1 MADDKSA
8 TVIDAVQRD
17 HREVEHLLEAVESTS
32 GSGRELA
39 FGQLAAKLK
48 AHEAAEQK
56 VVHPLTVEAGDAEE
70 AQALRAEESAAA
82 KSLKELEG
90 LDVDSAEFATGFA
103 RLKTDVLA
111 HAEEEEHD
119 EHPRLLRET
128 PDDELQRR
136 KQMFED
142 AERDAAEN

>member
-1 MADDKSA
+1 M
-8 TVIDAVQRD
+8 
-17 HREVEHLLEAVESTS
+17 
-32 GSGRELA
+32 
-39 FGQLAAKLK
+39 
-48 AHEAAEQK
+48 
-56 VVHPLTVEAGDAEE
+56 GDS
-70 AQALRAEESAAA
+70 LRI
-82 KSLKELEG
+82 
-90 LDVDSAEFATGFA
+90 FA

-119 EHPRLLRET
+119 EHPRLLRDT